1 MESIFNPWTYTWIF
15 IPFLIFIARVMD
27 VSIGTLRL
35 IYISK
40 GFRMLAPIL
49 GFFEVIIWLIAIRQ
63 IMEHLDNYAC
73 YFAYGL
79 GFATG
84 NYVGMLIDDWLS
96 VGNVIIRTFVKKNS
110 DKVVESLR
118 NASFGVT
125 VLNAEGMSGPIRVL
139 IIIMKK
145 KNLKTA
151 MELIHQHDE
160 KAFYTIEDLGTVR
173 QGYFNPPVKKPYFA
187 MINAF
192 SFGRKGK

>member
-1 MESIFNPWTYTWIF
+1 MEEFFGSWTMTWVLIPLMIFT
-15 IPFLIFIARVMD
+15 ARVLD

-40 GFRMLAPIL
+40 GFRILAPLL

-63 IMEHLDNYAC
+63 IMQHLDNYMC
-73 YFAYGL
+73 YLAYGL

-96 VGNVIIRTFVKKNS
+96 VGHVIIRVFVKQQG
-110 DKVVESLR
+110 DAVIQALR
-118 NASFGVT
+118 KSSFGVT
-125 VLNAEGMSGPIRVL
+125 VLNAEGMTGPIRVFL
-139 IIIMKK
+139 SIMKRK
-145 KNLKTA
+145 SLKAALHT
-151 MELIHQHDE
+151 IHQHDPQ
-160 KAFYTIEDLGTVR
+160 AFYTIEDLGMVK
-173 QGYFNPPVKKPYFA
+173 QGYFKPPVKKPYFT